1 MEELRE
7 VKEIFDKIAS
17 VSGKKDKEKII
28 KNNKDNE
35 LFLECLKF
43 LLDSNITTGLSKK
56 KINKKVQIY
65 QNTYSN
71 IRDMFRILTELDL
84 EYVINSQVLWGEYD
98 TVPSLSICELIS
110 DVNQKVVSIM
120 RYHWNG
126 KKRELIINE

>member
-1 MEELRE
+1 MNELRE
-7 VKEIFDKIAS
+7 VKEIFDRIAS
-17 VSGKKDKEKII
+17 VTGKRDKEKII

-71 IRDMFRILTELDL
+71 IRDMFRYLSLHNSGTD
-84 EYVINSQVLWGEYD
+84 IN
-98 TVPSLSICELIS
+98 I
-110 DVNQKVVSIM
+110 
-120 RYHWNG
+120 
-126 KKRELIINE
+126 